1 MKATI
6 SVRVPK
12 ELIEEIKK
20 IAEEEDRDKADVL
33 REILAKGVQ
42 EKKREM
48 AIKKYKEGK
57 FTLWKAARYAGISLW
72 AMIELLKEKK
82 IELQYGEAELESD
95 LKALEE

>member
-42 EKKREM
+42 EKKIEI

-57 FTLWKAARYAGISLW
+57 FTLWKVARYAGISLW